1 MVDTGPKEVYSRRN
15 RAQHGGGRGE
25 VRREIGQPGG
35 VSEGDVGGN
44 QEGRSWAFYSN
55 KRCVKWCPKSPE
67 IKSTKRATVSCIGR
81 ELRP

>member
-44 QEGRSWAFYSN
+44 QERRSWAFYRI
-55 KRCVKWCPKSPE
+55 KRSVIWGSKVMAINSG
-67 IKSTKRATVSCIGR
+67 RIGR
-81 ELRP
+81 DELFCA